1 VLFYVKH
8 LLDFR
13 ILLTGFSKELFLL
26 SLFQLFVC
34 LLLFCVDVAPSLIEA
49 LDERADLSSFTAATR
64 DVLSVV
70 DRDESDPEIA
80 RSDLH
85 SVAMRVVKSVIR
97 AARDDMRSTSN

>member
-1 VLFYVKH
+1 VFAP
-8 LLDFR
+8 
-13 ILLTGFSKELFLL
+13 LTTPLIAEVIAKLIC
-26 SLFQLFVC
+26 VDDHVA
-34 LLLFCVDVAPSLIEA
+34 CVDVAPSLIEA